1 METFMTVVVVMA
13 MIALGVL
20 LIHLLNRQ
28 HSERIAAFHYG
39 GFRATARE
47 RRTRKGVE

>member
-1 METFMTVVVVMA
+1 MTVAVVMA

-28 HSERIAAFHYG
+28 HSDGIAAVHHG
-39 GFRATARE
+39 RTRATVRG
-47 RRTRKGVE
+47 RRTRKGVG